1 MLSGK
6 EKRHMRAEA
15 NQMKATVLIGR
26 EGVTDHVKR
35 FIDEAFTNKILIKV
49 RVLDTCEKDR
59 KEIASILSELNDTEL
74 VQLLGRTILLFRPL
88 KEENPKERNKKRP
101 VSK

>member
-35 FIDEAFTNKILIKV
+35 FIDEAFTNKILIKI

-59 KEIASILSELNDTEL
+59 KEIASILTLQNQYDAVAKL
-74 VQLLGRTILLFRPL
+74 IKVQDRMFNTLLDI
-88 KEENPKERNKKRP
+88 K
-101 VSK
+101 S